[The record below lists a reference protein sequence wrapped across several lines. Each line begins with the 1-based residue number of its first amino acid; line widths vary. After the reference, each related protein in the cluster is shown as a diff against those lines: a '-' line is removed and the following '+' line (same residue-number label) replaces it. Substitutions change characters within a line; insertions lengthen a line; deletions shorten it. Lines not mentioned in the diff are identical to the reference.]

1 MKIEFDNAKSAR
13 NVELRGLAF
22 DLVAEFD
29 FDSAQI
35 VTDERHEYGEVRY
48 RAIGRLGDQIAVV
61 VFTVRNDALRVISL
75 RLASRKER
83 RQYEKGESESGS
95 G

>member
-1 MKIEFDNAKSAR
+1 MKIEFDDAKSAR

-22 DLVAEFD
+22 DLVAKFD

-35 VTDERHEYGEVRY
+35 ITDERHLYGEVRY
-48 RAIGRLGDQIAVV
+48 RAIGRLEDEIAAV

-83 RQYEKGESESGS
+83 RQYEKGKSKSGF